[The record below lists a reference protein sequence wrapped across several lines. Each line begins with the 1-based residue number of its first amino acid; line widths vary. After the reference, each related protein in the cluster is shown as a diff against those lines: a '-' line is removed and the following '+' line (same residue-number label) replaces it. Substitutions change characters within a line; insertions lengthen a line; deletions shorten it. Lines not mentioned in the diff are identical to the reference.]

1 MVGTAEAQRLLAVLE
16 SGTSKPLDASRLVE
30 RIDPVLVWAV
40 IGYLRASYPASDPAA
55 SAVLERVVAL
65 TRADAGVLAAVRAGE
80 ADPVSRWFLDEY
92 GFSAWRGKG
101 PEMIERIAEKLES

>member
-1 MVGTAEAQRLLAVLE
+1 MTGTAEALRLLDGLE
-16 SGTSKPLDASRLVE
+16 AGSAKPLALSPLVD

-65 TRADAGVLAAVRAGE
+65 MRADAAVVAAVRDGE
-80 ADPVSRWFLDEY
+80 ADPIARWFLDEH
-92 GFSAWRGKG
+92 GFGAWRGRG
-101 PEMIERIAEKLES
+101 PEMIVLIADKIES